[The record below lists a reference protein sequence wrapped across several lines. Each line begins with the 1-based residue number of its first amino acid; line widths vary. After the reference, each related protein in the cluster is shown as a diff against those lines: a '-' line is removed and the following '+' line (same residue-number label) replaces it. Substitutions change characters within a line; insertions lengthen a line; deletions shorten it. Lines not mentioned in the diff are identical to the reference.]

1 MRINFYEARL
11 SEDDRIILV
20 KDKAVNYKAEKL
32 NAPDKIAKMMRE
44 LLHMGKMAEE
54 YCYMIALSSACR
66 ILGIFFISKGTVN
79 ATLITPRELYIWAL
93 LAGAVH
99 VILCHNHPSGN
110 VMPSDEDIEVTN
122 RVKKAGDLVEVKLV
136 DHIIIAGDSYYS
148 FKEDDRL

>member
-66 ILGIFFISKGTVN
+66 ILGSLFISKGTVN
-79 ATLITPRELYIWAL
+79 AKHNIKTLLSFAVNSQDYKNLYPTTFCPVPPFCTPFF
-93 LAGAVH
+93 
-99 VILCHNHPSGN
+99 HNN
-110 VMPSDEDIEVTN
+110 M
-122 RVKKAGDLVEVKLV
+122 
-136 DHIIIAGDSYYS
+136 
-148 FKEDDRL
+148 